1 MIIKKLTLYKFK
13 RFFLSN
19 IEILVL
25 EPNTNIHI
33 IVGTNGVGK
42 SSLLSMCNPL
52 PANLKKDFYD
62 NGYKL
67 VEIEHEN
74 KEYILLSGGDLGH
87 KHSFLC
93 DGVELNPGG
102 TQTVQMK
109 LCEEHFNIT
118 PYSNNIIIGLN
129 RFTSMPS
136 NERKKIFQDIS
147 TVDYSF
153 PLKLYNN
160 LKIRHRD
167 IVGGIKTIQD
177 NMIKTK
183 ALILEDKDIAL
194 TKETLTNLKEYIE
207 NIISLYN
214 HNVYDNI
221 NIVTLRDEIKTYYR
235 ELVNLSNRI
244 IPSTKEELEEANSSM
259 MVSINSNKFI
269 ISNIKAKL
277 SKIDTNYLKDD
288 KEIKDKYSLLLAN
301 FGKKPIKEIGLINF
315 DTIESVY
322 NGFIEVKDTLMSY
335 LDDLN
340 NYNGVNTHKDNVS
353 FISSKHDALNKQI
366 SRYDNTLKEYQHELK
381 HLLSL
386 KNEENIVTC
395 TKCNNTWYN
404 KYDANREI
412 ELTNLIK
419 DIANK
424 FNKASTEFKEIDLLK
439 ENIVNKVSII
449 HNVKQ
454 LVRSTPTLNDIWLH
468 LFAQNDINTTSTNI
482 YISIINGLIIDL
494 FDYLEASM
502 MHKEIVK
509 LKEELDKIKSTND
522 LIKETLDGN
531 VEDLEKQLNAL
542 INDNYKYEM
551 IITERKKDIET
562 INRIN
567 VARTKLRSLLRT
579 YKKTF
584 NNSIEQIRNNHIKI
598 LVNELKS
605 MMVELEH
612 KISLNDQYISKVDS
626 DNKSIQELIDRENV
640 LKIMIKE
647 LSPTE
652 GLIAKSINSFLNK
665 FIKDMNNVINT
676 IWQYDIEILPCIVSD
691 DNDLDYKFPVRVNGD
706 EVMEDVSKLSSS
718 MVEIVDLAF
727 RLVYIK
733 YSKLTDVP
741 LILDEFAKTFDKIHR
756 VKAYDVIENIFT
768 QNFKQIFIVS
778 HFESMYGRFVNS
790 EITILGN
797 QEQYI
802 KDIAK

>member
-1 MIIKKLTLYKFK
+1 
-13 RFFLSN
+13 
-19 IEILVL
+19 
-25 EPNTNIHI
+25 
-33 IVGTNGVGK
+33 
-42 SSLLSMCNPL
+42 
-52 PANLKKDFYD
+52 
-62 NGYKL
+62 
-67 VEIEHEN
+67 
-74 KEYILLSGGDLGH
+74 
-87 KHSFLC
+87 
-93 DGVELNPGG
+93 
-102 TQTVQMK
+102 
-109 LCEEHFNIT
+109 
-118 PYSNNIIIGLN
+118 
-129 RFTSMPS
+129 
-136 NERKKIFQDIS
+136 
-147 TVDYSF
+147 
-153 PLKLYNN
+153 
-160 LKIRHRD
+160 
-167 IVGGIKTIQD
+167 
-177 NMIKTK
+177 
-183 ALILEDKDIAL
+183 
-194 TKETLTNLKEYIE
+194 
-207 NIISLYN
+207 
-214 HNVYDNI
+214 
-221 NIVTLRDEIKTYYR
+221 
-235 ELVNLSNRI
+235 
-244 IPSTKEELEEANSSM
+244 
-259 MVSINSNKFI
+259 
-269 ISNIKAKL
+269 
-277 SKIDTNYLKDD
+277 
-288 KEIKDKYSLLLAN
+288 
-301 FGKKPIKEIGLINF
+301 
-315 DTIESVY
+315 
-322 NGFIEVKDTLMSY
+322 
-335 LDDLN
+335 
-340 NYNGVNTHKDNVS
+340 
-353 FISSKHDALNKQI
+353 
-366 SRYDNTLKEYQHELK
+366 
-381 HLLSL
+381 
-386 KNEENIVTC
+386 
-395 TKCNNTWYN
+395 
-404 KYDANREI
+404 
-412 ELTNLIK
+412 
-419 DIANK
+419 
-424 FNKASTEFKEIDLLK
+424 
-439 ENIVNKVSII
+439 
-449 HNVKQ
+449 
-454 LVRSTPTLNDIWLH
+454 
-468 LFAQNDINTTSTNI
+468 
-482 YISIINGLIIDL
+482 
-494 FDYLEASM
+494 M

-531 VEDLEKQLNAL
+531 VEDLEKQLNVL

-676 IWQYDIEILPCIVSD
+676 IWQYDIEILPCVVSD

>member
-244 IPSTKEELEEANSSM
+244 IPSSKEELEEANSSM

-468 LFAQNDINTTSTNI
+468 LFGQNDINTTSTNI

-531 VEDLEKQLNAL
+531 VEDLEKQLNVL

-676 IWQYDIEILPCIVSD
+676 IWQYDIEILPCVVSD